1 MMRNREGRLKLQPFT
16 MSQAKCEAVEALPPL
31 PQTKMCRPASR
42 DSLNHSM
49 AWLTLFRSMDS
60 MAFNRSVLY
69 CSGKVI
75 NCLLL
80 SLVCP
85 IGRGDWSRQRKNAH
99 EAMRALAA
107 AKSDVSAK
115 HHPGGRP

>member
-49 AWLTLFRSMDS
+49 AWLTLPRSMDS

-69 CSGKVI
+69 CSRKVI
-75 NCLLL
+75 HCKLYA
-80 SLVCP
+80 S
-85 IGRGDWSRQRKNAH
+85 GRARGGHRKD
-99 EAMRALAA
+99 LAQF
-107 AKSDVSAK
+107 KVS
-115 HHPGGRP
+115 